1 MRPLDCLRAHSC
13 FLYAVSR
20 QVECG
25 RIADKRREFFVWK
38 AVAYVA
44 ITSRDNPLVREIKRL
59 LTDARARRK
68 SGRFVT
74 EGARL
79 CADAA
84 RSGVSVTAVL
94 YTARAAQLYA
104 PSLDEL
110 RRVCGTVQEIPDE
123 LARYIADTASP
134 QGVFCLCETPDN
146 RLADGTLRPDGQYLA
161 LEDVQDP
168 SNLGTVIRTAEAMEL
183 DGLLLSAGC
192 CDVYNPKVVR
202 GSMGGV
208 FRLPVHTVEDMCAA
222 VEVWQ
227 QQGFR
232 CWACVVDKT
241 ATPLPQ
247 ATFGKGVICLI
258 GNEGNGLRPETVAVC
273 RNRLTIPMPGRAESL
288 NASMAAGIVLWEM
301 GKTR

>member
-1 MRPLDCLRAHSC
+1 M
-13 FLYAVSR
+13 
-20 QVECG
+20 
-25 RIADKRREFFVWK
+25 
-38 AVAYVA
+38 A
-44 ITSRDNPLVREIKRL
+44 ITSRDNPLVRDIRRL
-59 LTDARARRK
+59 LTDARTRRK
-68 SGRFVT
+68 SGRFVA

-84 RSGVSVTAVL
+84 RSGVPVTAVL
-94 YTARAAQLYA
+94 YTARAAQQYA

-110 RRVCGTVQEIPDE
+110 RRVCDTMQEIPDE
-123 LARYIADTASP
+123 LARYIADTESP
-134 QGVFCLCETPDN
+134 QGVFCMCETPDN

-168 SNLGTVIRTAEAMEL
+168 ANLGTIIRTAEAMGM

-208 FRLPVHTVEDMCAA
+208 FRLPVHTVDDMTAA
-222 VEVWQ
+222 VNGWQ
-227 QQGFR
+227 EQGFR
-232 CWACVVDKT
+232 CWACVVDKA

-247 ATFGKGVICLI
+247 VSFGKGVVCLI
-258 GNEGNGLRPETVAVC
+258 GNEGSGLRPETVTAC
-273 RNRLTIPMPGRAESL
+273 RHRLTIPMPGRAESL

-301 GKTR
+301 GKDRL